1 MCVDRVNIPDFMINW
16 KKISTFMGP
25 VQVNCKI
32 FGKMNDDIKSST
44 PIYDFLLDKELKK
57 NYNGNIIVGIFHNF
71 ANLHNE
77 TLTILKTRKNQIQ
90 KYSKMNLFIEG
101 YKKNPQLLTDEDCI
115 EIN

>member
-1 MCVDRVNIPDFMINW
+1 MTHW

-32 FGKMNDDIKSST
+32 FGKMNDEIQST
-44 PIYDFLLDKELKK
+44 TPVYDFLLDKELKK

-77 TLTILKTRKNQIQ
+77 TLTILKTRKNQIP
-90 KYSKMNLFIEG
+90 KYSKMNLFI
-101 YKKNPQLLTDEDCI
+101 
-115 EIN
+115 